1 VTVPNHDWARVVA
14 EPTTETIDHALQQ
27 TVRVKLAPGKRYR
40 FDGTGFV
47 EKLTPQQ
54 TAAIHIL
61 IRQAIATELEKL
73 VHSYN
78 SRPGGLIAPSNVAY
92 HIAEVAERIRSW
104 EPSWNVVTQYPD
116 GSPEEEHPFEYLED
130 ALTDAACISV
140 RGMVNKMRM
149 R

>member
-1 VTVPNHDWARVVA
+1 MTVPNHDWAKAVA
-14 EPTTETIDHALQQ
+14 EPTTETIDRALQQ
-27 TVRVKLAPGKRYR
+27 DVRIKLAPGKKYK
-40 FDGTGFV
+40 FDGKGFV

-61 IRQAIATELEKL
+61 IRQAIAAELEKL
-73 VHSYN
+73 MHSYN
-78 SRPGGLIAPSNVAY
+78 SRPGGMIAASNVAY
-92 HIAEVAERIRSW
+92 HIAEVVERIRSW

-130 ALTDAACISV
+130 ALNDAAWGPIN
-140 RGMVNKMRM
+140 GMTKKMRM